1 MVNYGMMP
9 IDGDGEGNVDG
20 MGSSHLHE
28 DEHNIDSLSMSRV
41 EIGSIFG
48 GLLCCVC
55 LLCDFDAVIGWKCLF
70 KEFPVDAQR
79 IRGTWW
85 IYGTNPEPTDRCYF
99 EDLDLYWTRI
109 TQTDY
114 DNYAVEL
121 HCSLPWFRHQMAIY
135 TRAAEP
141 SDEVINQVEKY
152 LLSVRLSLKHFHLVD
167 KLTCS
172 NESKA
177 PIQRWHLSRYMHLDY
192 NPNYVKP
199 LVVDENI

>member
-141 SDEVINQVEKY
+141 SDE
-152 LLSVRLSLKHFHLVD
+152 
-167 KLTCS
+167 LTCS